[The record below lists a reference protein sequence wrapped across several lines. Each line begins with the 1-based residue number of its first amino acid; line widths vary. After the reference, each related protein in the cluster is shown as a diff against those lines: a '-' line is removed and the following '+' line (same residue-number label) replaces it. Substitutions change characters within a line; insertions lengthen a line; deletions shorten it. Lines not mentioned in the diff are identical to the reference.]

1 MGAPVA
7 KYVHIKK
14 RTFTKRPMPLLPIRA
29 WLPPLR
35 FMHVLTLVAVLV
47 VAGSLWYSN
56 RLVRQLA
63 ADEVERVL
71 LYREVLK
78 FMATHDNSE
87 TEFLFNNIVRDGAG
101 GTLIT
106 VPAILTDSL
115 YNPIGDNLHFEEG
128 LSAQERSRRVRAEL
142 QTMLADDFE
151 PIKVE
156 YAPGQYQYIFY
167 RESDTLRHLRY
178 YPYITLLVV
187 GIVLMG
193 AFFSFYFEQRNRQN
207 KVWAGLAKETAH
219 QLGTPISGL
228 MAWVE
233 ILKLKLSSKD
243 DQLLA
248 HEMERDVQHLQNIA
262 ERFSKVGS
270 EPEIDYHPFVAILQR
285 SADYVRT
292 RLGRS
297 GKVQLTVQTNLD
309 PAFEAPVNPILFE
322 WVIENLLKNAL
333 DALGGQPGTITVRA
347 EQKGA
352 KVVVE
357 VEDTGKGIPQQHLRD
372 VFKPGFTTKRRGW
385 GLGLS
390 LSRRI
395 VENYHMGKISVR
407 RSEVG
412 KGTTFRIVIPAYAR
426 RMPRAENV
434 EWNLDSHTATTS

>member
-1 MGAPVA
+1 MFL
-7 KYVHIKK
+7 
-14 RTFTKRPMPLLPIRA
+14 RSLSA

-35 FMHVLTLVAVLV
+35 FVHVLTVVAVAV

-63 ADEVERVL
+63 EDEVERVL

-87 TEFLFNNIVRDGAG
+87 TEFLFNNIVRDGAT

-115 YNPIGDNLHFEEG
+115 YNPIGDNLKFEAQ
-128 LSAQERSRRVRAEL
+128 LSQQERAARVLAEL
-142 QTMLADDFE
+142 KAMRDDEDFE
-151 PIKVE
+151 PIKVQ
-156 YAPGQYQYIFY
+156 YAPNQYQYIFY

-178 YPYITLLVV
+178 YPYITLVVV
-187 GIVLMG
+187 GIVLLG
-193 AFFSFYFEQRNRQN
+193 AFFSFYSEQRNRQN

-233 ILKLKLSSKD
+233 ILKLKLESDEDK
-243 DQLLA
+243 LLA

-270 EPEIDYHPFVAILQR
+270 EPEIDYHPFVAVLQK
-285 SADYVRT
+285 SAEYVRT

-297 GKVQLTVQTNLD
+297 GKVNLVLDLKLD

-333 DALGGQPGTITVRA
+333 DALGGQAGTIVLRA

-352 KVVVE
+352 KVIVE
-357 VEDTGKGIPQQHLRD
+357 VEDTGKGIPQQYLRD

-395 VENYHMGKISVR
+395 VENYHMGKISVK

-426 RMPRAENV
+426 RMPRMENV
-434 EWNLDSHTATTS
+434 DLSLDAGVNDAR